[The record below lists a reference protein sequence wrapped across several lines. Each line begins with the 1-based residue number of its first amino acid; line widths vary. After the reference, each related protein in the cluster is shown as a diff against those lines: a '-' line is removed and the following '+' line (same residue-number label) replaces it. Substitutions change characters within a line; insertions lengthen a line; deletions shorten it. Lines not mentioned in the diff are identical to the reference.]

1 MTLGGHRKK
10 KALKGGHLR
19 KIREKVG
26 HVKCY
31 LHWRRGRGK
40 NLVTGGGSCN
50 FLMTLQ
56 KIPQA
61 PPPYLVKNERSL
73 IVEKKKIH
81 FQVTLSLSWTLS
93 FLNNIPKVPERDV
106 LETNKQIETNLN

>member
-1 MTLGGHRKK
+1 M
-10 KALKGGHLR
+10 
-19 KIREKVG
+19 
-26 HVKCY
+26 
-31 LHWRRGRGK
+31 GK

-61 PPPYLVKNERSL
+61 PPYLVRNERSL

-81 FQVTLSLSWTLS
+81 FQMTLSLSSTLS
-93 FLNNIPKVPERDV
+93 FLNNLPKVPERDV
-106 LETNKQIETNLN
+106 LETNKQIKTNLN